1 MTEQD
6 IKNKNLVLIDYLRSI
21 INNYVIRAEYSTNDD
36 DKEVIVVQETSGEK
50 IVFYEAS
57 PLYNYYNVDI
67 FGDNIQNAKN
77 ISVEIGNLIGKDI
90 YFDWT
95 IKHGNE
101 IEVQKWQIIIK
112 QFANPRTIEYKDI
125 RRVSYTMTMQA
136 IVNRIAEKGNKYEL
150 VFK

>member
-67 FGDNIQNAKN
+67 FGLSIQSAKE
-77 ISVEIGNLIGKDI
+77 ISVEIGNLIGNNI
-90 YFDWT
+90 YFNWET
-95 IKHGNE
+95 KVNKKHE
-101 IEVQKWQIIIK
+101 TQKWQIMIK
-112 QFANPRTIEYKDI
+112 QFSNPRTIEYNDI
-125 RRVSYTMTMQA
+125 RRVSYTMTLQC
-136 IVNRIAEKGNKYEL
+136 IVNRIA
-150 VFK
+150 